1 MRLRNKYTVRYIGA
15 FAGLLA
21 IAAAL
26 LAGFHFLQPRPY
38 ASVTVENSDPG
49 TTSQFATGLTYTDNS
64 LDRSGSSDPQALQR
78 AQSLIHNAF
87 SYENT
92 NIMAWGLPDPWPD
105 PAQPEPTDWQPL
117 DARLQAI
124 VKTGGTPVISL
135 SEAPW
140 WMKGQLRADGT
151 TQLLTPADE
160 WASIAYSSRVLDDKM
175 SDWLLLVQSVATRYM
190 AAPYNVRYFQ
200 VWNELKGYY
209 DPKTNSYDYS
219 DSPGDPSGPN
229 AKHGYTYMYNLVYQ
243 ALMQVARRLGIP
255 SSAIEIGGPYVPMDT
270 WSSTQQSA
278 ASNVT
283 KTYGTFD
290 QRSFDVVEYWLQHKD
305 GAGFITVDGSNE
317 NDDLTEITDPFT
329 AAEKFADIVHWLRSL
344 DGKVYPGATTLPIW
358 LAEWYAIPFS
368 DPSNVALNAAV
379 KAYAMALFAQAGGAV
394 ALSWGWQ
401 GDTSPQ
407 AALWTPLVAGGG
419 QPLLWYD
426 VYSAFQRDFSAG
438 TRLYPVKISA
448 PYQVAAIAAHNV
460 TMLINK
466 TPHSIRISLNGMLVT
481 LAPYE
486 VRIANQ

>member
-1 MRLRNKYTVRYIGA
+1 M
-15 FAGLLA
+15 
-21 IAAAL
+21 
-26 LAGFHFLQPRPY
+26 
-38 ASVTVENSDPG
+38 
-49 TTSQFATGLTYTDNS
+49 
-64 LDRSGSSDPQALQR
+64 
-78 AQSLIHNAF
+78 
-87 SYENT
+87 
-92 NIMAWGLPDPWPD
+92 
-105 PAQPEPTDWQPL
+105 
-117 DARLQAI
+117 
-124 VKTGGTPVISL
+124 ISL

-290 QRSFDVVEYWLQHKD
+290 QRPFDVVEYWLQHKD

-358 LAEWYAIPFS
+358 LAEWYAIPFRS
-368 DPSNVALNAAV
+368 VECRSQCRGKSVCHGIVRAGRRRRCIVMGLARRHFATGRAVDASRGRWWSAASLV
-379 KAYAMALFAQAGGAV
+379 RRLFG
-394 ALSWGWQ
+394 
-401 GDTSPQ
+401 
-407 AALWTPLVAGGG
+407 
-419 QPLLWYD
+419 
-426 VYSAFQRDFSAG
+426 
-438 TRLYPVKISA
+438 I
-448 PYQVAAIAAHNV
+448 
-460 TMLINK
+460 
-466 TPHSIRISLNGMLVT
+466 
-481 LAPYE
+481 
-486 VRIANQ
+486 